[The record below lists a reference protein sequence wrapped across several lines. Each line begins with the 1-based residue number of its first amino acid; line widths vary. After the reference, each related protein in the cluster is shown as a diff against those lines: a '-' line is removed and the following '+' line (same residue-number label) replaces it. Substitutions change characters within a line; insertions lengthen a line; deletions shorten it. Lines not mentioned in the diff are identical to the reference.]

1 MVDRN
6 VRKRFINSVVVNFFN
21 FLTTCT
27 DTIAVNSTYVSK
39 PSVEIHTLVLR
50 SKVGTSTTTM
60 HQITR
65 KNHI

>member
-6 VRKRFINSVVVNFFN
+6 VRKRFINWLFLAFF
-21 FLTTCT
+21 TTCT